1 MGKEGGSIVVAGL
14 KMKNAFN
21 GLLTDKLVF
30 GEISMLGV
38 LSSEWED
45 TERAMEILKRN
56 WRELR
61 KLCTH
66 AYPIG
71 QAETAVRLFG
81 REMEDGPEPVH
92 IHIDTTAA
100 P

>member
-1 MGKEGGSIVVAGL
+1 VKTR
-14 KMKNAFN
+14 NAIREFYTDRLLFN
-21 GLLTDKLVF
+21 
-30 GEISMLGV
+30 EISMLGV
-38 LSSEWED
+38 LSSDWVD
-45 TERAMEILKRN
+45 TERALALLRDH

-71 QAETAVRLFG
+71 EAERAVRVLG
-81 REMEDGPEPVH
+81 REIADGSDPVH
-92 IHIDTTAA
+92 IHLDTTQA